1 VSMSDGNRVD
11 AGSVNGDREALESA
25 DVAVANVLER
35 FYMGLFRAA
44 NVTLAAG
51 CAWALWREATNGWH
65 DQHLPSLAIGV
76 LLLVGAGLAVW
87 QSDRLFRLLR
97 RRPALTFVP
106 TTIVLLALW
115 IDGTRGSEF
124 FLVCI
129 LVLLPIAVAT
139 IDDPRWTLG
148 AAAYLIVGDFFG
160 LNVVNSVSWT
170 HLDAVHGSRV
180 QPEHVLACLLAALLF
195 IYALERGA
203 SFVARS
209 NQIINDERARLQAR
223 LKRAQLEAR
232 DKKLEASEAED
243 LAHAAAP
250 EPVAYPGGSRLTNE
264 LSAREVEVCQ
274 LVSEGLSNNDIA
286 EKLFLSP
293 RTVQSHV
300 ANAMM
305 KTHTESRT
313 QLAVLMIRD
322 GLVPA
327 VHNGDAHDD
336 EAGTGATAP
345 PAGSA
350 TSS

>member
-1 VSMSDGNRVD
+1 MSDANRVD
-11 AGSVNGDREALESA
+11 AASVNGDREALDSA

-51 CAWALWREATNGWH
+51 CAWALWREASNQWH
-65 DQHLPSLAIGV
+65 DQHPTTLVMGV
-76 LLLVGAGLAVW
+76 LLLVGAVVAVW
-87 QSDRLFRLLR
+87 QSDRLYRLLR
-97 RRPALTFVP
+97 RQPAWTFVG
-106 TTIVLLALW
+106 TTAALLAMW
-115 IDGTRGSEF
+115 HDGTQGSEF

-148 AAAYLIVGDFFG
+148 AAAYVTAGDLFG
-160 LNVVNSVSWT
+160 LNVVNSVSWA
-170 HLDAVHGSRV
+170 HLHAVHDASV
-180 QPEHVLACLLAALLF
+180 QPEHILACLLAALLF

-203 SFVARS
+203 SYVARS
-209 NQIINDERARLQAR
+209 NQIIDDERTRLQTQ

-232 DKKLEASEAED
+232 GRKLEASEAED
-243 LAHAAAP
+243 LAQAAAP

-327 VHNGDAHDD
+327 VHQGEDQGNGA
-336 EAGTGATAP
+336 AIAP
-345 PAGSA
+345 HAGSA
-350 TSS
+350 TAS